1 MAIPFPLPAKAR
13 AVVSRAL
20 SKMAKAAAPAPQ
32 KRADASDS
40 TLDIASILHQMPG
53 HGYEGASQSRRLSP
67 WVPNRNHINTILS
80 SELPLLRAR
89 TRQLV
94 ANTAH
99 GSNASETFVSYATS
113 TGIKPSPL
121 IASANQ
127 KKAVSQAWNDWTD
140 EADAD
145 GITDFYGMQSLV
157 ARSLFD
163 AGEVFIRRRDRFAS
177 DGLTIPLQIQL
188 LEGEQLD
195 SYYTT
200 VAPGSGNRIRCG
212 IEFNPI
218 GQRVAY
224 WFFRQHPGDATYLFA
239 NNMERVRIPAEQI
252 IHCYKPLR
260 PGQIRGKPWL
270 TAAMVTL
277 YDFDK
282 YTDAELT
289 RKLGSAMFMSFI
301 TQELDGD
308 IGDTG
313 LVDTGTVADPDGT
326 AAVEMEPGASVLL
339 NKGQDVK
346 FNQPADVGP
355 NFEAFVYRKLLELC
369 AAMGLPYF
377 AVSGDT
383 SKANYS
389 SIRAALVECKRRIEQ
404 FQWEVMIFQMCRQV
418 WGWWLPTAVLCGA
431 VNLPGFA
438 TNPKAYSRV
447 KWITPKWDWVDPLK
461 DAQAEKLQV
470 DAGFK
475 ARSDVIESMGED
487 PEDTDARIAAD
498 HAREKRLGLEF
509 PVGFSKQADAP
520 AGGDLSPT
528 GGDTSEG
535 GASSGSGSGNDNSAA
550 GDAARAAS
558 EEAHVFRQT
567 SGAFRQMG
575 WRY

>member
-1 MAIPFPLPAKAR
+1 MAFALPTKAR
-13 AVVSRAL
+13 AAVARTL
-20 SKMAKAAAPAPQ
+20 SKMARVAAPK
-32 KRADASDS
+32 KRADGYFQNGDPIDVG
-40 TLDIASILHQMPG
+40 TLARQMPG
-53 HGYEGASQSRRLSP
+53 VGYEGASQSRRLSP
-67 WVPNRNHINTILS
+67 WVPNRNHINTILA

-89 TRQLV
+89 SRQLI

-99 GSNASETFVSYATS
+99 GSNASETFVSYATA

-121 IASANQ
+121 ISSPNQ
-127 KKAVSQAWNDWTD
+127 KKSVTQAWNDWTD

-145 GITDFYGMQSLV
+145 GLTDFYGLQSLA
-157 ARSLFD
+157 ARGLFD
-163 AGEVFIRRRDRFAS
+163 AGEIFIRRRDRFTS
-177 DGLTIPLQIQL
+177 DGLTVPIQLQL

-195 SYYTT
+195 SAYTSI
-200 VAPGSGNRIRCG
+200 APGTGNRIRCG
-212 IEFNPI
+212 IEFNQI
-218 GQRVAY
+218 GQRVGY
-224 WFFRQHPGDATYLFA
+224 WFFRQHPGDNTFLFA
-239 NNMERVRIPAEQI
+239 NSMERVRIPAEQI

-260 PGQIRGKPWL
+260 AGQIRGKPWL

-301 TQELDGD
+301 TQELGED

-313 LVDTGTVADPDGT
+313 MVNDDTVADADGT

-346 FNQPADVGP
+346 FNNPADVGP

-377 AVSGDT
+377 SVSGDT

-389 SIRAALVECKRRIEQ
+389 SLRAAMLECKRRIEQ

-418 WGWWLPTAVLCGA
+418 WAWWLPTAVLCGA

-438 TNPKAYSRV
+438 ANPKAYSRV

-475 ARSDVIESMGED
+475 ARSDVIEAMGED

-520 AGGDLSPT
+520 AGGDLAPT
-528 GGDTSEG
+528 GSDVSQGGNAAAGGGEGNSNANAAAAEEAEINKQTSE
-535 GASSGSGSGNDNSAA
+535 
-550 GDAARAAS
+550 
-558 EEAHVFRQT
+558 
-567 SGAFRQMG
+567 AFRQMG
-575 WRY
+575 WRF